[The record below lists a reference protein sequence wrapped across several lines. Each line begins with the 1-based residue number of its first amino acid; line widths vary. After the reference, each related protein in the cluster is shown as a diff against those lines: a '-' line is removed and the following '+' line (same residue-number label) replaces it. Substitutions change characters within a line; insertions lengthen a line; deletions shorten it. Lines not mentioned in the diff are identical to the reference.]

1 MAQEMIAELRED
13 VGTRSARRLR
23 RAGLVP
29 ATLYGH
35 GRKAVSIKLNR
46 RELERAVERGERLLA
61 LKIGSE
67 TATQALIKGLQHDA
81 IGGHIIHADFTE
93 VAMDEK
99 VSVTVPLV
107 LHGTPAGVKE
117 GGTVDQIIHE
127 VEVECLAASI
137 PQEIRIEIAELN
149 VGDQI
154 TAGQLDLPDG
164 VTTGL
169 DPNDLVVVVRA
180 PVGEEEEEAAVPEE
194 GEAAM
199 PEVITERKE
208 DEPEGGATEEKK
220 G

>member
-1 MAQEMIAELRED
+1 MAQEISAELRED
-13 VGTRSARRLR
+13 VGTRGARRLR
-23 RAGLVP
+23 RDGLVP

-35 GRKAVSIKLNR
+35 GKEAVSIQLSQ
-46 RELERAVERGERLLA
+46 RELERAVEHGEHLLA
-61 LKIGSE
+61 IKLGSKG
-67 TATQALIKGLQHDA
+67 ATQALIKEIQHDA
-81 IGGHIIHADFTE
+81 IGGHIIHADFAE

-117 GGTVDQIIHE
+117 GGTVDHILHE

-154 TAGQLDLPDG
+154 TAGQIELPDG
-164 VTTGL
+164 VEIGL
-169 DPNDLVVVVRA
+169 DADELIVAVRA
-180 PVGEEEEEAAVPEE
+180 PVEEEEEVAVPEE
-194 GEAAM
+194 GEAM

-208 DEPEGGATEEKK
+208 EPEEGADEKK
-220 G
+220 AE